1 MNKTLEEVLVSFVNV
16 RIFEDDKKEFGV
28 VMDKFINERG
38 CGLFV
43 ISRFLERNKPDYK
56 LVSMRET
63 KGQKRH
69 KRYWL
74 LLKQ

>member
-1 MNKTLEEVLVSFVNV
+1 MNKTVEEVLDSFVNV
-16 RIFEDDKKEFGV
+16 RVFEDDKKAFGV
-28 VMDKFINERG
+28 AMDKFINERG
-38 CGLFV
+38 CGLFT
-43 ISRFLERNKPDYK
+43 ISRFLEINNPNYK

-63 KGQKRH
+63 KGQRRH